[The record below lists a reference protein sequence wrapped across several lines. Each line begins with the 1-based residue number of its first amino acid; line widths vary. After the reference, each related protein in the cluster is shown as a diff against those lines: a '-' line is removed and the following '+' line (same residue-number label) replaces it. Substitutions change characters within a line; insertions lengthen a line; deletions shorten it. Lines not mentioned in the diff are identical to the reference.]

1 MSDRDPPRMRPLT
14 VLVVDDARSERVLL
28 RHALTDLH
36 RRLTILEA
44 GDHAEALA
52 LFQKRAIDIVFLD
65 IRMPGIGGIELLQDI
80 LELDPGAFVVMVSH
94 FSTREHV
101 VRALRLG
108 AADFVVKPFSYA
120 KLAEIFA
127 RYDAERAEAVRLSG
141 PAA

>member
-1 MSDRDPPRMRPLT
+1 MPPLT
-14 VLVVDDARSERVLL
+14 ILVVDDARSERVLL

-44 GDHAEALA
+44 ADHAEALA
-52 LFQKRAIDIVFLD
+52 LFQKRVVDIVFLD
-65 IRMPGIGGIELLQDI
+65 IRMPGIGGMEILQDI
-80 LELDPGAFVVMVSH
+80 LDLDPDAFVVMVSH

-101 VRALRLG
+101 VRALRHG

-127 RYDAERAEAVRLSG
+127 RYDAEHAEVVRLPS
-141 PAA
+141 PAG